1 MGGIERIAVG
11 IGEELR
17 RRLPGQ
23 RKTQREG
30 LALLV
35 ATMLSERSAN
45 LMDLAA
51 ALPRAA
57 ERIDM
62 RYQWIAR
69 LLANPLVDPAEVMAP
84 FAREVLARA
93 AEAGRV
99 ELILDQSKLSDRHQ
113 VLMLALRF
121 GERALPLA
129 WHVEETAGAMG
140 WVHQAPLLDLVA
152 AWLPEGAA
160 AMVLGDRFYGTAEA
174 IAACAARGW
183 DYRLRLK
190 GNLRVFAEGG
200 SVAPAAR
207 LAGTQLYLTG
217 VELTAKRAPT
227 NIGVIHDPGHDEP
240 WIVAMSDE
248 PSYLS
253 TLDYARRWGIE
264 PMFSDFKSRGFG
276 LDDTQIRH
284 PDRLARLVL
293 VMALA
298 LHCAVSTGVRDEA
311 SRPLPAEA
319 KPAGKRRKNVARS
332 RVSWFTRGLRC
343 IARLLQSALPL
354 PPLWANPVRN

>member
-1 MGGIERIAVG
+1 
-11 IGEELR
+11 
-17 RRLPGQ
+17 
-23 RKTQREG
+23 
-30 LALLV
+30 
-35 ATMLSERSAN
+35 
-45 LMDLAA
+45 
-51 ALPRAA
+51 
-57 ERIDM
+57 
-62 RYQWIAR
+62 
-69 LLANPLVDPAEVMAP
+69 
-84 FAREVLARA
+84 
-93 AEAGRV
+93 
-99 ELILDQSKLSDRHQ
+99 
-113 VLMLALRF
+113 
-121 GERALPLA
+121 
-129 WHVEETAGAMG
+129 
-140 WVHQAPLLDLVA
+140 
-152 AWLPEGAA
+152 
-160 AMVLGDRFYGTAEA
+160 MVLGDRFHGTAEA
-174 IAACAARGW
+174 IAACATRGW
-183 DYRLRLK
+183 DCRLRLK
-190 GNLRVFAEGG
+190 GSLRVLAEDG

-248 PSYLS
+248 PTHLS

-276 LDDTQIRH
+276 LDDTQIRY

-298 LHCAVSTGVRDEA
+298 LHCAASTGVQDEA

-319 KPAGKRRKNVARS
+319 KPASKRRKNVARS

-354 PPLWANPVRN
+354 PPLWANPARN

>member
-1 MGGIERIAVG
+1 MGGIELIAAG

-23 RKTQREG
+23 RETRREG

-35 ATMLSERSAN
+35 ATMLSERGAN
-45 LMDLAA
+45 LMELAA
-51 ALPRAA
+51 ALPRSA

-62 RYQWIAR
+62 RCQWIVR
-69 LLANPLVDPAEVMAP
+69 VLATPRIERDAVMAP

-99 ELILDQSKLSDRHQ
+99 ELIPDQSKLPDRHR
-113 VLMLALRF
+113 VPMPALRF

-129 WHVEETAGAMG
+129 WRVEEAAGPMG
-140 WVHQAPLLDLVA
+140 WPHQAPLLDLVA

-160 AMVLGDRFYGTAEA
+160 VMVLGDRFHGTAAA
-174 IAACAARGW
+174 ISTCAARGW

-190 GNLRVFAEGG
+190 GDLRAFAEDV
-200 SVAPAAR
+200 SAAPASR
-207 LAGTQLYLTG
+207 LAGAQLYLTG
-217 VELTAKRAPT
+217 VELTAERAPT
-227 NIGVIHDPGHDEP
+227 DIGVICDPGHDEP
-240 WIVAMSDE
+240 WTVAMPGE
-248 PSYLS
+248 PTYLS
-253 TLDYARRWGIE
+253 TLDYARRWGVE
-264 PMFSDFKSRGFG
+264 PMFSDFESRGFG
-276 LDDTQIRH
+276 LDDTRIRR

-298 LHCAVSTGVRDEA
+298 LHCAVSTGVQDEA
-311 SRPLPAEA
+311 ARSSPAEA
-319 KPAGKRRKNVARS
+319 KPAAKRRKNVARG

-354 PPLWANPVRN
+354 PPLWATPARN